1 MGANGED
8 KKGCLAIA
16 GVLVVLV
23 GGLVAIF
30 GDVGDAILK
39 ARAIF
44 GNYPAPVLADL
55 QPDPRTKAGSAPPP
69 FIARL
74 RNPSHEEAI
83 VGEIRFE
90 IDPARVGGPGTIP
103 WDLEKLTA
111 QADPLSILPA
121 ATIEEDVAPPCRY
134 GAWQRPLAYPIR
146 IAPRATGLVRL
157 NIAPRRV
164 DDAEACFVRVV
175 FRSDHGASNPR
186 GWVFR
191 FDNAAGGAPQRQ
203 R

>member
-1 MGANGED
+1 MLTTAVAFVG
-8 KKGCLAIA
+8 
-16 GVLVVLV
+16 LV
-23 GGLVAIF
+23 GGIVTIMVAF
-30 GDVGDAILK
+30 GDDFILK
-39 ARAIF
+39 ARALF

-55 QPDPRTKAGSAPPP
+55 RPDPRAEAASGPPP

-90 IDPARVGGPGTIP
+90 VDPARIGVPGTVA
-103 WDLEKLTA
+103 WDLNKYTA

-134 GAWQRPLAYPIR
+134 GAWQRPLAYPLR
-146 IAPRATGLVRL
+146 LAPRATELFRL
-157 NIAPRRV
+157 DITPRPV
-164 DDAEACFVRVV
+164 DGAEACFVRIV
-175 FRSDHGASNPR
+175 FQSDHGPSNSR

-191 FDNAAGGAPQRQ
+191 FDNAAAPPPQRQ
-203 R
+203 P